1 MVPSA
6 VDNLSLALPELPI
19 PSAAPSRAADRSDGN
34 SFQDALAR
42 AGGNDRSDSNAS
54 TDGSRAG
61 AASPSATSSSQ
72 SPQAK
77 GGSQSA
83 DDSQA
88 TNQAAG
94 KQSAARASN
103 ESQNS
108 DQTKA
113 DDADDVDQG
122 TPPIVTDEKKDDSSD
137 HEEEQEPD
145 QAALALAVLAA
156 AQAQAKAS
164 AVPDDEVTLSDA
176 AKDQAAES
184 VAAAKPVAVRTD
196 VPATIPVAPKSQKPT
211 DDTATTVAATEQVA
225 APEVTA
231 GAAPVVTD
239 VPADSDGKPKTSSA
253 ASATVAEKTKD
264 ARLVQAA
271 SATEKS
277 IAGADTTSS
286 TSASAVAVSAALPEE
301 EPSTDKRSDRGD
313 DKALVADRSVGT
325 TTIAATELPASQQ
338 TASGAVQAADTAVAA
353 VTTTIAGA
361 TSDRSDASG
370 DTGRTADSGRQAEV
384 TGLRHPAA
392 DPQRNANNR
401 GAAATTGTLGE
412 QAGAG
417 GLSQGDRVRLVQ
429 RVARAVQTAQERGGD
444 LQLRLS
450 PPELGSLRLQVK
462 MTDGALSARL
472 EAETPQARQVL
483 TDSLPQL
490 RERLAEQ
497 NIRVER
503 FDVDLM
509 QSGGGGPSN
518 LPDRRQDASQDGS
531 SSRGGATSR
540 REAGSEASVG
550 ASSPT
555 RFVAAGRLDIVA

>member
-1 MVPSA
+1 M
-6 VDNLSLALPELPI
+6 
-19 PSAAPSRAADRSDGN
+19 
-34 SFQDALAR
+34 
-42 AGGNDRSDSNAS
+42 
-54 TDGSRAG
+54 
-61 AASPSATSSSQ
+61 
-72 SPQAK
+72 
-77 GGSQSA
+77 
-83 DDSQA
+83 
-88 TNQAAG
+88 
-94 KQSAARASN
+94 
-103 ESQNS
+103 
-108 DQTKA
+108 
-113 DDADDVDQG
+113 
-122 TPPIVTDEKKDDSSD
+122 
-137 HEEEQEPD
+137 
-145 QAALALAVLAA
+145 
-156 AQAQAKAS
+156 
-164 AVPDDEVTLSDA
+164 
-176 AKDQAAES
+176 
-184 VAAAKPVAVRTD
+184 
-196 VPATIPVAPKSQKPT
+196 
-211 DDTATTVAATEQVA
+211 
-225 APEVTA
+225 
-231 GAAPVVTD
+231 
-239 VPADSDGKPKTSSA
+239 
-253 ASATVAEKTKD
+253 
-264 ARLVQAA
+264 
-271 SATEKS
+271 
-277 IAGADTTSS
+277 
-286 TSASAVAVSAALPEE
+286 SAALPEE
-301 EPSTDKRSDRGD
+301 EPSTDKRSDRGV

-392 DPQRNANNR
+392 DAPRNANNR

-531 SSRGGATSR
+531 SSRGGATLR
-540 REAGSEASVG
+540 REAGGETSVG
-550 ASSPT
+550 VSSPT